1 MRMTFTGNSKISVFI
16 LALQFTILQDPMVPR
31 GGPKMNTVSVTRTS
45 PLACDGRRD
54 DVDGRMDDRGDR
66 SHTRLFM

>member
-45 PLACDGRRD
+45 PISR
-54 DVDGRMDDRGDR
+54 V
-66 SHTRLFM
+66 HF

>member
-31 GGPKMNTVSVTRTS
+31 GPK
-45 PLACDGRRD
+45 
-54 DVDGRMDDRGDR
+54 
-66 SHTRLFM
+66 